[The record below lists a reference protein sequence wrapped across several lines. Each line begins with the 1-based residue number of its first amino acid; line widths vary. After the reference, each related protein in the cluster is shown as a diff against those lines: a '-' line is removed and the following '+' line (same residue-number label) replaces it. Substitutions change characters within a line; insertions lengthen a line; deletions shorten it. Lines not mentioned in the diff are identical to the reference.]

1 MSIINDLTVDRPV
14 EADAHAVLLPTVHT
28 PRVDGWLESF
38 LTHGGRGVFLASS
51 AEEYA
56 VRRIGPGRRRS
67 ETAADVE
74 AFAAA
79 VRESAGAEVI
89 VAVDAESGGVQRLE
103 HLCPPLPTAVAASTM
118 SDAEL
123 DAAFTAHAV
132 AARRLGVTMFL
143 GPVVDT
149 LSGPNAWLDG
159 RVMVE
164 DHTRTASVGLRYLAA
179 AQRAGII
186 ATAKHF
192 PGHPRLIGDPV
203 HERVALTINQDE
215 VLHHL
220 LPFRALVDGGAAA
233 VMLGPVT
240 VTAIDPESP
249 AATSRVVV
257 DLLRHEL
264 GFSGLVVSDDL
275 SAESTMLGRGVA
287 GVAVAA
293 VAAGVQLMLVPGG
306 SSVSEVADG
315 IAEGVRSGRLSRS
328 QLARAADAV
337 RRTSSL
343 LTRDAALSG

>member
-1 MSIINDLTVDRPV
+1 MSIINDLTAERPV

-38 LTHGGRGVFLASS
+38 LARGGRGVFLACS

-56 VRRIGPGRRRS
+56 ARRIGPGRRRS
-67 ETAADVE
+67 ETSADVE
-74 AFAAA
+74 AFTAA
-79 VRESAGAEVI
+79 VRESAGAEVV

-103 HLCPPLPTAVAASTM
+103 HLCPPLPTAAAASTM
-118 SDAEL
+118 SDDEL
-123 DAAFTAHAV
+123 DAAFTAHA
-132 AARRLGVTMFL
+132 AAATRLGVTMFL

-149 LSGPNAWLDG
+149 LSGANTWLDG
-159 RVMVE
+159 RVMVD
-164 DHTRTASVGLRYLAA
+164 DHARTASVGLRYVAA
-179 AQRAGII
+179 AQRAGVI
-186 ATAKHF
+186 ATVKHF

-203 HERVALTINQDE
+203 HERVALTIDQDE

-220 LPFRALVDGGAAA
+220 RPFRTLVDGGAAA

-257 DLLRHEL
+257 DLLRDEL

-275 SAESTMLGRGVA
+275 SAESTMLGRGIA

-306 SSVSEVADG
+306 SAVADVADG
-315 IAEGVRSGRLSRS
+315 IAEGVRSGRLPRS

-337 RRTSSL
+337 RRTTTL
-343 LTRDAALSG
+343 FAHGAALPG